1 MGRTITHGKQEKMAN
16 GTNRY
21 TQLIEDIFHQYYR
34 EGDHEVAF
42 ERDDLVKSAEKLG
55 IKLPKNL
62 GDVVYSFRYRAHLPA
77 SICQRAPEGLQWV
90 IRSTGPA
97 KYQFSL
103 TSMPR
108 IIPNALLAETR
119 IPDATPG
126 IIAQYAINDEQ
137 GLLAKLRYNRLIDI
151 FTGVTCYSLQNHL
164 RTTVPD
170 IGQVETD
177 EIYVGLDQRGAH
189 YVFPVQAKGGSD
201 QLGIIQIEQDF
212 ALCSAKFPVL
222 ICCPIA
228 AQFIE
233 DNLIALFSFEIGES
247 GVAISD
253 EKHYR
258 LVYPTQMTDEDL
270 ANYRNRIFKS
280 MPSGR

>member
-1 MGRTITHGKQEKMAN
+1 MAN
-16 GTNRY
+16 GSNRY
-21 TQLIEDIFHQYYR
+21 AQLIEDIFHQYYR

-42 ERDDLVKSAEKLG
+42 ERDDLVRSAEKLG

-62 GDVVYSFRYRAHLPA
+62 GDVVYSFRYRANLPA
-77 SICQRAPEGLQWV
+77 AICRRAPEGLEWV
-90 IRSTGPA
+90 IRSTGQA

-108 IIPNALLAETR
+108 IIPNTLLAETR

-126 IIAQYAINDEQ
+126 IIAKYALNDEQ

-164 RTTVPD
+164 RTTAPD

-177 EIYVGLDQRGAH
+177 EIYIGLDQRGAH

-201 QLGIIQIEQDF
+201 QLGIVQIEQDF
-212 ALCSAKFPVL
+212 ALCSAKFPIL

-258 LVYPTQMTDEDL
+258 LTPPTQMTDEDL
-270 ANYRNRIFKS
+270 TNYRNRVFKS
-280 MPSGR
+280 AAQGR